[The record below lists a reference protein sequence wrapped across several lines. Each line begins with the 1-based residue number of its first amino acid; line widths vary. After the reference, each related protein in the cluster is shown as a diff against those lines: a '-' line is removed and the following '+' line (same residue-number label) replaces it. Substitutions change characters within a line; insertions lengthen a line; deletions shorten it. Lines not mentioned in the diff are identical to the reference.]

1 MNKEILS
8 EPFPI
13 TGKVIGCYYEEILG
27 VDIMTTVTKP
37 KNKYEYA
44 GKWYTLDELIKVA
57 KLKFD
62 NKLSTTLLYSRIS
75 PKANGR
81 QWSIDEALRTPVRG
95 RKTVPPKTEQQVY
108 TVNLNQ
114 QKKFFV
120 IDGKKLELKTL
131 QNLARFKYNNESLTE
146 EIINYAV
153 KHGWSLDK
161 ILRTQHLELHT
172 NKTNEALET
181 TSQHVEK
188 EIDVAKELQK
198 KISELSVLV
207 GKIKQPKVEHDL
219 ERILIDNSYLMFGK
233 TRLNADDLA
242 NIRNLV
248 NIYLAGRK

>member
-1 MNKEILS
+1 M
-8 EPFPI
+8 
-13 TGKVIGCYYEEILG
+13 
-27 VDIMTTVTKP
+27 TKP
-37 KNKYEYA
+37 KKRYKY
-44 GKWYTLDELIKVA
+44 GDKWYTLDELVKIA
-57 KLKFD
+57 KSNFKNEL
-62 NKLSTTLLYSRIS
+62 TTRLLYSRIS
-75 PKANGR
+75 PKSNGR
-81 QWSIDEALRTPVRG
+81 QWSVDKALRTPVKVG
-95 RKTVPPKTEQQVY
+95 KTVPPKTGKQVY
-108 TVNLNQ
+108 TVSLNQ

-120 IDGKKLELKTL
+120 IDGKKMELKTL
-131 QNLARFKYNNESLTE
+131 QNLARFKYNNENLTE
-146 EIINYAV
+146 EIIDYAV

-161 ILRTQHLELHT
+161 ILKTQRLELHT

-188 EIDVAKELQK
+188 EIDVVDELQK

-207 GKIKQPKVEHDL
+207 GKVKQPKVEHDL

>member
-8 EPFPI
+8 ELFPI

-27 VDIMTTVTKP
+27 VDDMTKS
-37 KNKYEYA
+37 KKRYKY
-44 GKWYTLDELIKVA
+44 GDKWYTLDELVKIA
-57 KLKFD
+57 KSNFKNEL
-62 NKLSTTLLYSRIS
+62 TTRLLYSRIS
-75 PKANGR
+75 PKSNGR
-81 QWSIDEALRTPVRG
+81 QWSIDKALRTPVRSG
-95 RKTVPPKTEQQVY
+95 KTVPPKTGQQVY

-120 IDGKKLELKTL
+120 IEGKKMELKTL
-131 QNLARFKYNNESLTE
+131 QNLARFKYKNESLTE
-146 EIINYAV
+146 ETIDYAV

-161 ILRTQHLELHT
+161 LLRTQQSHT
-172 NKTNEALET
+172 DKTNEALET

-188 EIDVAKELQK
+188 EIDVVEELQK

-207 GKIKQPKVEHDL
+207 DKIEQPKVEHDL

-248 NIYLAGRK
+248 IIYLAGRK

>member
-1 MNKEILS
+1 
-8 EPFPI
+8 
-13 TGKVIGCYYEEILG
+13 
-27 VDIMTTVTKP
+27 MTTATKP

-57 KLKFD
+57 KLKF
-62 NKLSTTLLYSRIS
+62 NNELTTTLLYSRIS
-75 PKANGR
+75 PKATGR
-81 QWSIDEALRTPVRG
+81 QWKIDEALRTPVRG

-120 IDGKKLELKTL
+120 IDGKKMELKTL

-146 EIINYAV
+146 EIIDYAV

-161 ILRTQHLELHT
+161 ILRTQQLHT
-172 NKTNEALET
+172 DKTNEVLET

-207 GKIKQPKVEHDL
+207 DKIQQPKVEHDL
-219 ERILIDNSYLMFGK
+219 ERILIDNSYLMFGE